1 MTTNGYWWRA
11 KGTSDWFPILIGRRK
26 RVPIG
31 DDRPA
36 HKHIR
41 AGAGRA
47 DSNRTTVFPP
57 PHSAQHSHNTL
68 IMEFNLDFAKALTGE
83 FLVTYLFIFTICMNG
98 IVNPGNAVA
107 GGVSTGFAAIGLIY
121 SFGAISGAHFNPAVT
136 LGAIVGQKID
146 ILKALFYMVGQIAA
160 ALAAVATVGFF
171 APGSIDKL
179 VLAPATGVNVVAAL
193 AMEALL
199 TFILV
204 FVIYATAMGVNT
216 EKSLDGDSKSA
227 DKAEAKM
234 NFAPIAIGLTLGFLC
249 FLGGSVSGGCFNPAR
264 ALAPAILSMKFNQ
277 VWIYVVG
284 DFIGAGIAAALH
296 TYFFA
301 A

>member
-1 MTTNGYWWRA
+1 
-11 KGTSDWFPILIGRRK
+11 
-26 RVPIG
+26 
-31 DDRPA
+31 
-36 HKHIR
+36 
-41 AGAGRA
+41 
-47 DSNRTTVFPP
+47 
-57 PHSAQHSHNTL
+57 
-68 IMEFNLDFAKALTGE
+68 
-83 FLVTYLFIFTICMNG
+83 MNG
-98 IVNPGNAVA
+98 IANPGNAVA
-107 GGVSTGFAAIGLIY
+107 GGVSTGFAAVALIY

-136 LGAIVGQKID
+136 FGAVVGGKIEIV
-146 ILKALFYMVGQIAA
+146 KAALYVVAQIVAG
-160 ALAAVATVGFF
+160 LAAVATVGGF
-171 APGSIDKL
+171 APGAVDKL
-179 VLAPATGVNVVAAL
+179 VLAPPTGVNFITAA

-264 ALAPAILSMKFNQ
+264 ALAPAILSMKVSNIG
-277 VWIYVVG
+277 VYLAG
-284 DFIGAGIAAALH
+284 DFVGAGIAAALH